1 MAIPL
6 IMAAA
11 AGAQGLSTLLGG
23 AAEKRQLKAQ
33 GFAAGIERDTAM
45 LQRKQ
50 LMGDARAQLQTV
62 LGTIDATRSTR
73 GASLDSQTGDAIR
86 RRTMADAYRDEGRAA
101 LAYLTRAGAA
111 DQAQRGYSTAARW
124 AMPMAVLNSIPAFA
138 QAGAPFM
145 PKGAPAPMGKAT
157 NSSMRTG

>member
-6 IMAAA
+6 LMAFA

-33 GFAAGIERDTAM
+33 GLAAGIERDTAL
-45 LQRKQ
+45 LQRTQ
-50 LMGDARAQLQTV
+50 AMGDARSQLQTV
-62 LGTIDATRSTR
+62 LGSIDATRSTR

-86 RRTMADAYRDEGRAA
+86 RRTMRDAYRDEARTA
-101 LAYLTRAGAA
+101 LGFLNRAGAA
-111 DQAQRGYSTAARW
+111 EQARLGYRTAAKW
-124 AMPMAVLNSIPAFA
+124 AMPLAVLNSIPSFA

-145 PKGAPAPMGKAT
+145 PKGAPAPMGRST
-157 NSSMRTG
+157 NSTMRAG

>member
-11 AGAQGLSTLLGG
+11 AGAQGLSTLFGG
-23 AAEKRQLKAQ
+23 AAEKRQLKARAL
-33 GFAAGIERDTAM
+33 AAGIERDTAM
-45 LQRKQ
+45 LQRTQ
-50 LMGDARAQLQTV
+50 LMGDSRAQLQTV

-111 DQAQRGYSTAARW
+111 DQARRGYSTAARW